1 MLIGPIMAATAE
13 QPSVTLNAGRDGS
26 GPSRLHGL
34 FARCPIKFGL
44 LGRGGSGGTDT
55 CSAGVPGAPHYQLP
69 E

>member
-13 QPSVTLNAGRDGS
+13 QPGVTLNAGRDGS

-44 LGRGGSGGTDT
+44 LGGGGGGHGHLFGRSPRGS
-55 CSAGVPGAPHYQLP
+55 SLPAP
-69 E
+69 